1 MNNAVNSVGTTFKKW
16 VASAWTDI
24 AEIKGITGP
33 DLTRDTIDVTTL
45 TSVGG
50 YREFIAGF
58 RNGGTV
64 TLSMHFTRAGYD
76 LMKADFE
83 SDVPQN
89 YEIVIPDAGA
99 TAIEFEG
106 LVTELPLTINVG
118 DAITMDVKIKVS
130 SEPVVSSGGTAAP

>member
-1 MNNAVNSVGTTFKKW
+1 MSNAINSIGTAFKKW

-24 AEIKGITGP
+24 AEVKSIAGP

-45 TSVGG
+45 ASTGG
-50 YREFIAGF
+50 YREFMGGF

-64 TLSMHFTRAGYD
+64 SLGMHFTRAGYD

-83 SDVPQN
+83 SDVSQN
-89 YEIVIPDAGA
+89 YEIILPDAGA

-106 LVTELPLTINVG
+106 LVTELPLSVNVG
-118 DAITMDVKIKVS
+118 DAITMDVKIKVT
-130 SEPVVSSGGTAAP
+130 SEPVISSGGSAAP